1 MQKHGSPGDTE
12 PLDELPTDLP
22 CPDSEDL
29 TSDWVSLLVHNV
41 KKLRSEKHI
50 LGQRV
55 TELEAELKN
64 AREEIQ
70 QLREK
75 SEAACQLV
83 LKFPF
88 SDLL

>member
-1 MQKHGSPGDTE
+1 MQKHGSPGE

-22 CPDSEDL
+22 CLDSEDV

-41 KKLRSEKHI
+41 KKLGSEKHI

-55 TELEAELKN
+55 AELEAELEH

-75 SEAACQLV
+75 LGAACQLV
-83 LKFPF
+83 FKFPL
-88 SDLL
+88 SDF